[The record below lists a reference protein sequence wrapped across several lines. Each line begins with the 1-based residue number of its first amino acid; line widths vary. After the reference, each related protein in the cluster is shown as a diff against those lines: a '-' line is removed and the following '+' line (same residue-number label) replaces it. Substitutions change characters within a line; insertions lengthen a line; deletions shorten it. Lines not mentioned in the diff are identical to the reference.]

1 MCGCHSL
8 EEHPLAEHPLAD
20 HRRLNRRSALV
31 GLAATAGALVFGG
44 GSRATAQTASGELD
58 EPGSALERAD
68 RLSQRRLPVEP
79 PPAGKL
85 IFPVQPA
92 GDCYVLDN
100 FGACRSGG
108 TRAHAGVDILGSRGA
123 PIFAVANGRLVTR
136 YTNTGE
142 AGWGWS
148 LLDPTTNTTYKYFH
162 MAEDPN
168 GRTLDQQVV
177 LGDILGYVGNS
188 GTYGVDN
195 YHLHFEVRP
204 NNVPV
209 DPLPFLFYDRVKIP
223 TAPPDKGCV
232 GKPMY

>member
-1 MCGCHSL
+1 MCGCH
-8 EEHPLAEHPLAD
+8 HPDHPVEDSPRAVSG
-20 HRRLNRRSALV
+20 RLNRRSALV
-31 GLAATAGALVFGG
+31 GLAATAGALMFGA
-44 GSRATAQTASGELD
+44 SAPVRAQTASGELD

-68 RLSQRRLPVEP
+68 RLSQRRLPVDP

-85 IFPVQPA
+85 IFPLEPA
-92 GDCYVLDN
+92 NDCYVLDN

-108 TRAHAGVDILGSRGA
+108 SRAHAGVDILGSRGA
-123 PIFAVANGRLVTR
+123 PIFAVADGRLITR
-136 YTNTGE
+136 YSDTGE

-148 LLDPTTNTTYKYFH
+148 LLDAATNTTYKYFH

-188 GTYGVDN
+188 GTFGVDN

-209 DPLPFLFYDRVKIP
+209 DPLPLLHYDRTEIP